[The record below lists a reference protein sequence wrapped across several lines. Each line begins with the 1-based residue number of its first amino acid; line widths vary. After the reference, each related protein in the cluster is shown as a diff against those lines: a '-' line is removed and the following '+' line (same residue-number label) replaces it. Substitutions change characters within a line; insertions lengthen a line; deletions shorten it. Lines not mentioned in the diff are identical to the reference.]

1 MAKNKPSEAWQ
12 RLIVSSDITSDLRD
26 IYSAEFMTGFAH
38 KFDRSPQPADL
49 VEGVYLT
56 AQAYLTGKQ
65 QKAVEKSKM
74 LTRTGTH
81 ILRAGLAAQQLAYEL
96 KQISKSHVAA
106 EHFNNGL
113 NTQLQKA
120 DNHGSKLRGAQN
132 QFGPQNP
139 LMDLRDLCTALEAAA
154 DEICH
159 LPRTP
164 NDRALS
170 DEEALAFPDSFNTQH
185 RSGAKRLAKN
195 HAIECAAA
203 AFRPMWEA
211 FSDLKYIRG
220 RYYFERRDYN
230 SKPGQ
235 ALHMIVRKLDSRVA
249 ESLAGTAIENTRER
263 SDNIDM

>member
-1 MAKNKPSEAWQ
+1 MTRNKPNETWQ

-26 IYSAEFMTGFAH
+26 VYSAEFMADFTH
-38 KFDRSPQPADL
+38 KFDRSPQPANL

-96 KQISKSHVAA
+96 KQISKSHVAE
-106 EHFNNGL
+106 EHYNDGL
-113 NTQLQKA
+113 NIQLQKA

-139 LMDLRDLCTALEAAA
+139 LMDLRDLCAALEAAA
-154 DEICH
+154 DEICR

-164 NDRALS
+164 DDRSPS
-170 DEEALAFPDSFNTQH
+170 DELALAFPDSFNMQH

-211 FSDLKYIRG
+211 YSDLKYIRG
-220 RYYFERRDYN
+220 RYYFERGDYN

-235 ALHMIVRKLDSRVA
+235 ALHMIVQKLDSRVA
-249 ESLAGTAIENTRER
+249 ESLAGTAIENIRAR
-263 SDNIDM
+263 ADNTDM